1 MGAVGRDTV
10 AQLVSH
16 AAELERQDRAVAQ
29 RLDAMNRLADRAG
42 ELRARGAEV
51 GTALAGLPGERAD
64 VERLTHE
71 ARADADAVREQLR
84 VAEERVA
91 ALERSRRRRA
101 DELERARR
109 EALTASELLADA
121 EARVERLRARHR
133 QLDTEEHAL
142 REEAAGL
149 GRAAAAIAA
158 QLEHVPQVGDA
169 AARLPGGSLAELE
182 EWGFVV
188 RSSLFV
194 ARGTLEAER
203 ARIVTEA
210 NELGAAA
217 LGEELGVSSVAL
229 VRRRLEAEL
238 RR

>member
-16 AAELERQDRAVAQ
+16 AAELERQDQAVAQ

-42 ELRARGAEV
+42 ELRSRGADV
-51 GTALAGLPGERAD
+51 RSALAGLPGERAD
-64 VERLTHE
+64 VEQLTNE
-71 ARADADAVREQLR
+71 ARADAYAVREQLR

-91 ALERSRRRRA
+91 ALERSRRRRT
-101 DELERARR
+101 DELERARK
-109 EALTASELLADA
+109 EALTASELLVDV
-121 EARVERLRARHR
+121 EARVERLRARHED
-133 QLDTEEHAL
+133 LDTEEQAL
-142 REEAAGL
+142 GEEAAGL

-158 QLEHVPQVGDA
+158 QLEHLPQVGDA
-169 AARLPGGSLAELE
+169 AARVPGTTLAELE
-182 EWGFVV
+182 DWGFLV

-203 ARIVTEA
+203 ERIVTEA

-238 RR
+238 AR